1 MAAVSNNVRNP
12 NPDRDPT
19 KPEIRAVDETIEV
32 SLQPEVLKKVTA
44 AAKASRQTPGEWIHE
59 ALLEAIERRAKVRR
73 NRAVPKQ

>member
-19 KPEIRAVDETIEV
+19 QPEIRAEDETVEV

-59 ALLEAIERRAKVRR
+59 AVVEAIERRTRARR
-73 NRAVPKQ
+73 NRAAPKQ